1 MKPPNCRRK
10 CLNCKELFLP
20 DYRSGQRQRYCH
32 RPDCRKV
39 SKGESQRAWLAK
51 PENQNYFRDAQNAER
66 VRQWQKAHP
75 DYWKNTARS
84 RSRTLQDG
92 CPEQTPEQAPAAQAV
107 TPISQARTLQD
118 LCTMQ
123 TPLFV
128 GLISMFVGST
138 LPEDIATSTR
148 RLLIKGHDILG
159 MVPGMK
165 LERSLH
171 EKTCSLSGTTPESP
185 SPVQLGR
192 SPVGPG
198 KLLHPV

>member
-1 MKPPNCRRK
+1 MKPPSCRRK

-32 RPDCRKV
+32 KPDCRKA
-39 SKGESQRAWLAK
+39 SKRQSQRAWLAK

-75 DYWKNTARS
+75 DYWKDTARY
-84 RSRTLQDG
+84 RGRTLQDG
-92 CPEQTPEQAPAAQAV
+92 CPEQTPEQAPAAQEV
-107 TPISQARTLQD
+107 TPISPDRTLQD

-159 MVPGMK
+159 MVPGVK
-165 LERSLH
+165 LERLCDG
-171 EKTCSLSGTTPESP
+171 KTCSQSGATPESP
-185 SPVQLGR
+185 ASVQLDR
-192 SPVGPG
+192 SSAGAG
-198 KLLHPV
+198 KLLRPV